1 MKQENKKCGSCGS
14 FSAYYT
20 MGYCCLMRENNGYC
34 GKHNK
39 VAQKSDFCDDWRCRH
54 ISRKKRTIIAV
65 NSIPVI
71 YKKVA
76 VMEQILQDD
85 NELRKILDEADSASE

>member
-1 MKQENKKCGSCGS
+1 MKQENKKCGSCGG
-14 FSAYYT
+14 FRAYYT

-34 GKHNK
+34 VKHK
-39 VAQKSDFCDDWRCRH
+39 KITQKSDCCDDWHYRH
-54 ISRKKRTIIAV
+54 ISRKKRTIIAL

-76 VMEQILQDD
+76 VIEQVLQEDI
-85 NELRKILDEADSASE
+85 ELRKLLDEADSASE